1 MVFMN
6 KVKMF
11 AAAAALLS
19 APVLLSSCANGA
31 KDDTLPPKREVTA
44 PIQLESAEP
53 QNEPEKKPAVE
64 PETEPL
70 AEPVSAVEAEAAGKP
85 LPATEE
91 TAKPAPI
98 ELPCSHTVKTND
110 SLWRLAAH
118 YYGRGS
124 QWKVIYEANRNLIK
138 NPNRLEPGTVLNIP
152 ALPAQQ

>member
-1 MVFMN
+1 MN

-53 QNEPEKKPAVE
+53 QNEPE
-64 PETEPL
+64 
-70 AEPVSAVEAEAAGKP
+70 
-85 LPATEE
+85 TEE

-98 ELPCSHTVKTND
+98 ELPYSHTVKTND

-124 QWKVIYEANRNLIK
+124 QWKVIYEANRDLIK